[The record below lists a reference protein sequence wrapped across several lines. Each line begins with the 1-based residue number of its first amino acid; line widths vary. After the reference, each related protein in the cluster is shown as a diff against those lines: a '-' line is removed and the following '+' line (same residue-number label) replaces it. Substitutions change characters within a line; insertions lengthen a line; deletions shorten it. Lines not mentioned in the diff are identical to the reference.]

1 MRNIALSILAF
12 LVCAGIADA
21 KVVLPP
27 IFSDN
32 MVLQQQNEV
41 KIWGRAS
48 GRIVTC
54 QASWLSEPVSATV
67 REKAFE
73 LLLPTPQGSF
83 AAQTVVIQ
91 DSDSEIILNNVLIG
105 DVWICSGQ
113 SNMEMT
119 MRGYSR
125 QPVHNA
131 LQSILESGRYEDR
144 VHIFTIARTESD
156 KPKAVARG
164 SWKPASPES
173 VTTTSA
179 TAWYFAKSLADA
191 VDVPI
196 GIITASRSSANIE
209 TWMPKSLLAERFGY
223 DVEKINSDPNIR
235 GIYKCGFY
243 YNGMIVPIFGYRA
256 KGFLWYQG
264 ESNRKNA
271 DKYHL
276 LMQAMVEDWR
286 SNWGDTKNEM
296 PFIYVQIA
304 HYAYDNAP
312 DGLAAPKVFEAQQK
326 ALNLIPNSAMVVTSD
341 VGEKNCIH
349 PSRKD
354 IIGQRAA
361 IEALRLGYGMRI
373 PDTGGVRLQ
382 IESVAGNK
390 IILSYKNAEYGL
402 LPSEGKVLGFE
413 IAGEERIFYI
423 AEANILGAK
432 SKIIV
437 SSPEVSKPIAIRYAF
452 RNYIECNLQNTLGYP
467 AFPYRSDDWEL

>member
-1 MRNIALSILAF
+1 MKKTLLFILTF
-12 LVCAGIADA
+12 LLGAGIAAA

-27 IFSDN
+27 VFSDN
-32 MVLQQQNEV
+32 MVLQQRSNV
-41 KIWGRAS
+41 KIWGRAG
-48 GRIVTC
+48 GRTVTC
-54 QASWLSEPVSATV
+54 QASWLSEPVTATV

-73 LLLPTPQGSF
+73 LSLPTPQGSYMPR
-83 AAQTVVIQ
+83 TVVIK
-91 DSDSEIILNNVLIG
+91 DADSEVSMNNVLIG

-131 LQSILESGRYEDR
+131 LQSILESGRYGDR
-144 VHIFTIARTESD
+144 IHIFTVARTECD
-156 KPKAVARG
+156 RPKTAVRG

-173 VTTTSA
+173 VPTTSA
-179 TAWYFAKSLADA
+179 TAYHFAVAMADA
-191 VDVPI
+191 LDVPV
-196 GIITASRSSANIE
+196 GIITASRSSSNIE

-243 YNGMIVPIFGYRA
+243 YNGMLVPLFGYGA

-286 SNWGDTKNEM
+286 NNWGDTGNEM
-296 PFIYVQIA
+296 PFVYVQIA
-304 HYAYDNAP
+304 HYAYDNDL
-312 DGLAAPKVFEAQQK
+312 DGLAAPRVFEAQQK
-326 ALNLIPNSAMVVTSD
+326 ALELIPNSAMVVTSD
-341 VGEKNCIH
+341 IGERNCIH

-354 IIGQRAA
+354 VIGMRAA
-361 IEALRLGYGMRI
+361 VEALRLAYGMHI
-373 PDTGGVRLQ
+373 PDTGGVRLRL
-382 IESVAGNK
+382 ESVAGNK
-390 IILSYKNAEYGL
+390 AILSYENAEYGL
-402 LPSEGKVLGFE
+402 LPSEDPVLGFE
-413 IAGEERIFYI
+413 VAGDDRVFHP

-432 SKIIV
+432 SRIMV
-437 SSPEVSKPIAIRYAF
+437 SSPEVARPMAVRYAF
-452 RNYIECNLQNTLGYP
+452 RNFIESNLTNTLGYP
-467 AFPYRSDDWEL
+467 AFPYRSDDWPL

>member
-1 MRNIALSILAF
+1 MRKSTLFILAF
-12 LVCAGIADA
+12 LLCVGIADA

-27 IFSDN
+27 VFSDN
-32 MVLQQQNEV
+32 MILQQQSEV
-41 KIWGRAS
+41 KIWGRAG
-48 GRIVTC
+48 GRTVAC
-54 QASWLSEPVSATV
+54 QASWLSEPVTVTV

-73 LLLPTPQGSF
+73 LSLPTPHGSF
-83 AAQTVVIQ
+83 AAQTVVIK
-91 DSDSEIILNNVLIG
+91 DSDSEVTLNNVLIG
-105 DVWICSGQ
+105 DVWVCSGQ

-131 LQSILESGRYEDR
+131 LQSILESARYEDR
-144 VHIFTIARTESD
+144 VHIFTVARTESD

-179 TAWYFAKSLADA
+179 TAWYFAKALADA

-196 GIITASRSSANIE
+196 GIITASRSSSNIE

-243 YNGMIVPIFGYRA
+243 YNGMLVPLFGYGA

-286 SNWGDTKNEM
+286 SNWGDTKNTM

-304 HYAYDNAP
+304 HYAYDNDP
-312 DGLAAPKVFEAQQK
+312 DGLAAPRVFEAQQK
-326 ALNLIPNSAMVVTSD
+326 ALALIPNSAMVVTSD
-341 VGEKNCIH
+341 VGERNCIH

-354 IIGQRAA
+354 VIGARAA
-361 IEALRLGYGMRI
+361 VEALRLAYGIRI
-373 PDTGGVRLQ
+373 PDTGGVRLHL
-382 IESVAGNK
+382 ESVAGNK
-390 IILSYKNAEYGL
+390 AILSYENAEYGL
-402 LPSEGKVLGFE
+402 LPSEGPVLGFE
-413 IAGEERIFYI
+413 VAGEDSVFHP
-423 AEANILGAK
+423 AEANILG
-432 SKIIV
+432 SKARIMV
-437 SSPEVSKPIAIRYAF
+437 SSPEVSRPVAVRYAF
-452 RNYIECNLQNTLGYP
+452 RNFIENNLTNTFGYP
-467 AFPYRSDDWEL
+467 AFPYRSDDRPL